1 MGPRTPRWGSQLGSH
16 VQEGDGTGRVG
27 GGGTAAPRGRRWKAA
42 TGSSLCT
49 SRKHKFTT
57 RQSREAGNSS
67 CPCFEE
73 RKIAFLGVQRKGA
86 AALKEDPHRHQTP
99 PTSKGARTPGPIFEM
114 KLWPRTFSRVST
126 GDSGI
131 LSSCDMNDEHA

>member
-1 MGPRTPRWGSQLGSH
+1 MGQAGWG
-16 VQEGDGTGRVG
+16 VG
-27 GGGTAAPRGRRWKAA
+27 GQQPLGGRCWKAA
-42 TGSSLCT
+42 MDSSLGT

-57 RQSREAGNSS
+57 RQAREAGNSS

-99 PTSKGARTPGPIFEM
+99 PTSKGARTPGE
-114 KLWPRTFSRVST
+114 
-126 GDSGI
+126 
-131 LSSCDMNDEHA
+131 N